1 MRDSFKAFRIYA
13 EKKFERAAIES
24 LCLHDLSPGNVV
36 IKVDYSSVN
45 YKDALA
51 GSGTGRILRRSPL
64 NGGIDLAGVIVSSDD
79 SNFKTGQAVLVNG
92 SGLGEVH
99 DGGYSQYARVPS
111 EWLVPM
117 PAGLNPK
124 TAMIIGTA
132 GFTAALAMQRL
143 QDNHQTPAQG
153 PVLVTGA
160 SGGVGSFAVYLLHQ
174 SGYTVIAMTRKTQ
187 QHDYLRAL
195 GASEVI
201 APDEVSI
208 GAGRLHK
215 GRWGAAIDNL
225 GGETL
230 GWLTKTVKPW
240 GNIVSIGMTSGTDVQ
255 TTTMPFILRGVSLLG
270 VSSSACPQLLRK
282 RIWAELGNQL
292 LPNRLEQ
299 MCSAEIT
306 LEQLPQAFDN
316 LLKGNISGRQIVRL

>member
-1 MRDSFKAFRIYA
+1 MRDSFKAFRIHA

-24 LCLHDLSPGNVV
+24 LYLNDLSAGNVV

-51 GSGTGRILRRSPL
+51 GSGKGKILRRSPL

-79 SNFKTGQAVLVNG
+79 INFKTGQAVLVNG
-92 SGLGEVH
+92 SGLSEVH

-117 PAGLNPK
+117 PAGLNSK

-132 GFTAALAMQRL
+132 GFTAALAIQRL
-143 QDNHQTPAQG
+143 QDNHQTPVQG

-160 SGGVGSFAVYLLHQ
+160 SGGVGSFAVHLLHQ
-174 SGYTVIAMTRKTQ
+174 SGYTVIAMTRKTR
-187 QHDYLRAL
+187 QHGYLRAL
-195 GASEVI
+195 GASEII
-201 APDEVSI
+201 APDEVKTD
-208 GAGRLHK
+208 AGSLHR

-225 GGETL
+225 GGDTL

-240 GNIVSIGMTSGTDVQ
+240 GSIVSIGMISGTDLQ
-255 TTTMPFILRGVSLLG
+255 TTTMPFILRGVSVLG

-282 RIWAELGNQL
+282 RIWARLGNEL
-292 LPNRLEQ
+292 LPNKLDQ

-316 LLKGNISGRQIVRL
+316 LLKGNIFGRQIVRL